1 MGGRL
6 EHTLANLQA
15 LSWLTTQGARG
26 VLAGEGTVAT
36 VLRDETMTF
45 PAGLTGFW
53 SAFCLSGT
61 AEGVTLRNLKFELT
75 DHTISA
81 DFPWGSATS
90 FWSSPPRCPSAG
102 APCWPCGGS
111 RGTSTAC
118 CPSCGTGSQSNTK
131 ENDHGP
137 YRKSPGA
144 GRRERDRL
152 QTEGIDLPKVM
163 RLADGKPLLHYV
175 LSALDFLPPEDV
187 ILVVGWKKEAVL
199 EAYPQYPHAVQ
210 AEQHGTGHAVQ
221 CAAPLLEG
229 FQGHVIICCG
239 DAPLMKKETFQAL
252 ADAHLREG
260 NACTLLSAV
269 LPEGGNYGRILRE
282 ADGSFRAIVED
293 KDCTPE
299 QKQIREVNTGTYVFH
314 VPELLSSLGKLKN
327 DNAQGEL
334 YLTDVPAFIKEAGAG
349 WACATPAPPTRCWG

>member
-1 MGGRL
+1 MD
-6 EHTLANLQA
+6 HTVKA
-15 LSWLTTQGARG
+15 L
-26 VLAGEGTVAT
+26 VLAAGKGT
-36 VLRDETMTF
+36 
-45 PAGLTGFW
+45 
-53 SAFCLSGT
+53 
-61 AEGVTLRNLKFELT
+61 
-75 DHTISA
+75 
-81 DFPWGSATS
+81 
-90 FWSSPPRCPSAG
+90 
-102 APCWPCGGS
+102 
-111 RGTSTAC
+111 
-118 CPSCGTGSQSNTK
+118 
-131 ENDHGP
+131 
-137 YRKSPGA
+137 
-144 GRRERDRL
+144 RL

-282 ADGSFRAIVED
+282 ADGSFRAIVE
-293 KDCTPE
+293 E
-299 QKQIREVNTGTYVFH
+299 NTGTYVFH

-334 YLTDVPAFIKEAGAG
+334 YLTDVPAFIKEAGGRVGLCDTCSPDEMLGVNTVEQLQEVEAVLRKG
-349 WACATPAPPTRCWG
+349 GVSRG

>member
-1 MGGRL
+1 MD
-6 EHTLANLQA
+6 HTVKA
-15 LSWLTTQGARG
+15 L
-26 VLAGEGTVAT
+26 VLAAGKGT
-36 VLRDETMTF
+36 
-45 PAGLTGFW
+45 
-53 SAFCLSGT
+53 
-61 AEGVTLRNLKFELT
+61 
-75 DHTISA
+75 
-81 DFPWGSATS
+81 
-90 FWSSPPRCPSAG
+90 
-102 APCWPCGGS
+102 
-111 RGTSTAC
+111 
-118 CPSCGTGSQSNTK
+118 
-131 ENDHGP
+131 
-137 YRKSPGA
+137 
-144 GRRERDRL
+144 RL

-221 CAAPLLEG
+221 CAAHLLEG
-229 FQGHVIICCG
+229 F

-252 ADAHLREG
+252 ADTHLREG

-314 VPELLSSLGKLKN
+314 VPELLSSLCKLRN

-334 YLTDVPAFIKEAGAG
+334 YLTDVPAFIKEAGGRVGLCDTCSPDEMLGVNTVEQLQEVEAILRKG
-349 WACATPAPPTRCWG
+349 GVSRG

>member
-1 MGGRL
+1 MD
-6 EHTLANLQA
+6 HNVKA
-15 LSWLTTQGARG
+15 L
-26 VLAGEGTVAT
+26 VLAAGKGT
-36 VLRDETMTF
+36 
-45 PAGLTGFW
+45 
-53 SAFCLSGT
+53 
-61 AEGVTLRNLKFELT
+61 
-75 DHTISA
+75 
-81 DFPWGSATS
+81 
-90 FWSSPPRCPSAG
+90 
-102 APCWPCGGS
+102 
-111 RGTSTAC
+111 
-118 CPSCGTGSQSNTK
+118 
-131 ENDHGP
+131 
-137 YRKSPGA
+137 
-144 GRRERDRL
+144 RL
-152 QTEGIDLPKVM
+152 QTEGVDLPKVM

-229 FQGHVIICCG
+229 FGGHVIICCG

-252 ADAHLREG
+252 ADTHLREG
-260 NACTLLSAV
+260 NACTMLSAV

-282 ADGSFRAIVED
+282 GDGSFRAIVED

-314 VPELLSSLGKLKN
+314 TPELLASLGKLKD

-334 YLTDVPAFIKEAGAG
+334 YLTDVPALIKAAGG
-349 WACATPAPPTRCWG
+349 RVGLCDTCSPEEMLGVNTLEQLHQVESILRKGGDGRG